1 MNVQTKRW
9 ARPLALFIAL
19 TMVMMY
25 SFGGVV
31 FADINDTKVHYHGPS
46 DTGVVIVETTIQY
59 TSDSSVHVYT
69 AKAEK
74 HKGSPTYNGEFDK
87 KIPLSNSD
95 RPVMTNDVMTVNTVV
110 YTTIGGVY
118 RQLVLGGD
126 SAFGSD
132 SANIFVSAP
141 ADVPI
146 YDLQLTKIVDNEEV
160 PLGELVEFTITV
172 KNIGTDKVSGVTVTD
187 QIPEGI
193 SVTAIT
199 QSVGTFDNGV
209 WTIGELNVNESVNLK
224 VEGIVTELDTI
235 TNTATVTFSGIDVN
249 EDNNTDDAT
258 VDVVAPYDLTLQKT
272 VSPGSVGVSEEAI
285 FTITIKNNGF
295 YEATNVVV
303 EDQWPDGLEFIA
315 ATSSDAI
322 QFNAEEMTWTL
333 GSLAPGATKTITLS
347 GISAV
352 VDEYVNTASVT
363 FSGIDQN
370 PNDNSDTATLKVLLE
385 RDLGI
390 TKIAAPS
397 SILLNGST
405 VFTVTI
411 TNNGTE
417 TINNIF
423 VEDVMEAGLSISAIG
438 SDDFEDGIWDVGTL
452 ESGASKVLTIAAIGT
467 TVGSLENQVEIV
479 TLGDGDNEVM
489 EYVPFEDENPANN
502 SAKATVTVT
511 NPTNNEEDDDDD
523 TPSGGGDGGGGGSTT
538 TTIPDPEPPLT
549 NIPEEEVPQ
558 VEAPDATL
566 EDQPIPLADV
576 PQTGDNTNIWLLLA
590 LMMGSGAGIVLLG
603 RRKETVEK

>member
-31 FADINDTKVHYHGPS
+31 FASINDVRVHYHGPS
-46 DTGVVIVETTIQY
+46 YDGVVVVITTV
-59 TSDSSVHVYT
+59 SSEGAIDQTFT
-69 AKAEK
+69 AEAKR
-74 HKGSPTYNGEFDK
+74 HKKSSHYDGKFSPSIDQV
-87 KIPLSNSD
+87 LSNGD
-95 RPVMTNDVMTVNTVV
+95 KLIDEGVV
-110 YTTIGGVY
+110 TRAYTTINGIYTELTV
-118 RQLVLGGD
+118 D
-126 SAFGSD
+126 HSSAIGNN
-132 SANIFVSAP
+132 SANIKVGPPSTAE
-141 ADVPI
+141 VYNLMI
-146 YDLQLTKIVDNEEV
+146 TKTVDKPVV
-160 PLGELVEFTITV
+160 PLDGAVKFTITV
-172 KNIGTDKVSGVTVTD
+172 TNIGNALVSGVVVTD
-187 QIPEGI
+187 EIPAGLSI
-193 SVTAIT
+193 TAT
-199 QSVGTFDNGV
+199 YSAVGTFAGDV
-209 WTIGELNVNESVNLK
+209 WTIGNLAS
-224 VEGIVTELDTI
+224 GQQVTLEIDAITTDVDEI
-235 TNTATVTFSGIDVN
+235 TNTATVSFDGDDVD
-249 EDNNTDDAT
+249 EDDNTASAT
-258 VDVVAPYDLTLQKT
+258 VDVLAPYDLSLTKS
-272 VSPGSVGVSEEAI
+272 VNPGSVGISEEAL
-285 FTITIKNNGF
+285 FTIKVENKGF
-295 YEATNVVV
+295 YEATNFVVKDV
-303 EDQWPDGLEFIA
+303 WPDGLKFIG

-322 QFNAEEMTWTL
+322 QFNAEDMTWTL

-352 VDEYVNTASVT
+352 ADDYTNTASVT

-390 TKIAAPS
+390 TKVAAPTN
-397 SILLNGST
+397 ILLNEST

-438 SDDFEDGIWDVGTL
+438 SDDFKDGIWDVGTL
-452 ESGASKVLTIAAIGT
+452 ESGESKILTIAAIGT

-479 TLGDGDNEVM
+479 GDNEGI
-489 EYVPFEDENPANN
+489 EYVPFEDKNPANN
-502 SAKATVTVT
+502 SAEATVTVT

-523 TPSGGGDGGGGGSTT
+523 TPSGGGGGTGGGGGETT
-538 TTIPDPEPPLT
+538 TTITDPEPPLAE
-549 NIPEEEVPQ
+549 IPETETPM
-558 VEAPDATL
+558 VEAP
-566 EDQPIPLADV
+566 EVIMEEQPIPLADV